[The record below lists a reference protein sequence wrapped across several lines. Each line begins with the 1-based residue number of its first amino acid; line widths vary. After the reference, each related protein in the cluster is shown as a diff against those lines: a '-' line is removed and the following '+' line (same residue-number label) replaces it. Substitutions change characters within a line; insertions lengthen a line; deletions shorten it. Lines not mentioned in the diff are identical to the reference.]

1 MANDNHSNP
10 AVGAGMYW
18 IRRSLAVV
26 VAVALLAAGCGRGAD
41 DSSVTTIGVL
51 SAALA
56 DTAEA
61 SSYRASVSVG
71 SQWKISGEE
80 ITRGIDEQSPV
91 FVCEANSEREYCT
104 FDMSTFIESLFG
116 FSPFDWDEPGLEMW
130 FDHERMV
137 VDTSAIQP
145 LVDAGPDVDLGPLAP
160 GVFFIDLT
168 ALESDSSELM
178 DAVAGSSTPDLRE
191 MAESLPAAL
200 TVIEQTSTDP
210 PTFVGTTT
218 SARLIDALGGD
229 AEAEVRCEAA
239 QPGTPSFRD
248 LILERNDFNGLDELI
263 AQFYETNT
271 AEVVIELDE
280 RGLLSVLWTK
290 EDYSGLLGIIAE
302 YQSMDAELSEQER
315 QEAQEAIEVFESAE
329 FIVATRV
336 AYESDAD
343 LEVPPA
349 PPTAEDRTQE
359 WREFFPECG

>member
-1 MANDNHSNP
+1 MR
-10 AVGAGMYW
+10 W
-18 IRRSLAVV
+18 IRRPLAVA
-26 VAVALLAAGCGRGAD
+26 VAVALLAAGCGRGTD
-41 DSSVTTIGVL
+41 DTSVTTIGLL

-71 SQWKISGEE
+71 TRWKISGEE
-80 ITRGIDEQSPV
+80 ITTGIDEQSPA
-91 FVCEANSEREYCT
+91 FVCEASSEREHCT
-104 FDMSTFIESLFG
+104 FDISAFVESLFG
-116 FSPFDWDEPGLEMW
+116 FLLVGWGDLRLEIW
-130 FDHERMV
+130 ADQERMV
-137 VDTSAIQP
+137 VDTSTLQW
-145 LVDAGPDVDLGPLAP
+145 LVDADPDVDLGPIAP

-168 ALESDSSELM
+168 ALEAGSSEFM

-218 SARLIDALGGD
+218 SARLVEALGGD
-229 AEAEVRCEAA
+229 AEAEALCGAA
-239 QPGTPSFRD
+239 PLGTPS
-248 LILERNDFNGLDELI
+248 LTDFLPDFDGLAELI

-290 EDYSGLLGIIAE
+290 EDYSGLFSIIAE
-302 YQSMDAELSEQER
+302 YWSLDTELSEQER

-329 FIVATRV
+329 IIVATRI

-343 LEVPPA
+343 LEVPLP
-349 PPTAEDRTQE
+349 PPTAEDRTEE

>member
-1 MANDNHSNP
+1 M
-10 AVGAGMYW
+10 
-18 IRRSLAVV
+18 LA
-26 VAVALLAAGCGRGAD
+26 VAVAVVLLAAGCGRGTD

-80 ITRGIDEQSPV
+80 ITTGIDEQSPA
-91 FVCEANSEREYCT
+91 FVCEASSEREHCT
-104 FDMSTFIESLFG
+104 FDISAFIDLLFG
-116 FSPFDWDEPGLEMW
+116 FWLDDWGDLRLEIW
-130 FDHERMV
+130 ADQERMV
-137 VDTSAIQP
+137 VDTSALQW
-145 LVDAGPDVDLGPLAP
+145 LVDADPDVDLGPIAP

-168 ALESDSSELM
+168 ALGAGSSEFM

-200 TVIEQTSTDP
+200 ITIEQTSTDP

-218 SARLIDALGGD
+218 SARLVEALGGD
-229 AEAEVRCEAA
+229 VEADALCEVA
-239 QPGTPSFRD
+239 PLGMPSLRD
-248 LILERNDFNGLDELI
+248 LISDRNDFNGLDELI

-271 AEVVIELDE
+271 AEVVVELDD

-290 EDYSGLLGIIAE
+290 EDFSDLFSIIAE
-302 YQSMDAELSEQER
+302 YWSLNTELSEQER
-315 QEAQEAIEVFESAE
+315 QEAQETIELFESVE

-336 AYESDAD
+336 AYESDAN
-343 LEVPPA
+343 LEVPPP
-349 PPTAEDRTQE
+349 PPTAEDRTEE
-359 WREFFPECG
+359 WREFLPECG